1 VIQLL
6 IAAGVA
12 TLVTLGFTRYLI
24 GWLTAHRIGQPIHD
38 DVPEGHT
45 TKAGTPTMGGLAIV
59 AGLLS
64 GYMVTNL
71 YRGVYTRTGLI
82 VVLTITGASVV
93 GLMDDWIKVSRER
106 NLGLSKRAKMA
117 GLLTVS
123 FGFIVAML
131 TLTGVSTEL
140 AFVRAGHL
148 GIDLGD
154 LGWAVLALLM
164 LLGFSN
170 AVNFTDG
177 LDGLAGGSA
186 TLGFAAFTVIGF
198 WAFRNPG
205 FYGISHALDLAVIA
219 AAMLGACIGFLWWNG
234 APAQIIMG
242 DTGSLAIG
250 AAFATLALATNTHL
264 LVLFIGGLYVM
275 EALSVVLQIIS
286 FRVFGRRI
294 FRMAPIHHH
303 FELRG
308 WPETKIVIRFWILAG
323 IFTAVALGLF
333 YADFL
338 TNTDVLSR
346 PVGG

>member
-1 VIQLL
+1 MIQLL
-6 IAAGVA
+6 IAAAVS
-12 TLVTLGFTRYLI
+12 TLVTLGITRYLI
-24 GWLTAHRIGQPIHD
+24 AWLTAHRIGQPIHD

-59 AGLLS
+59 AGLLA

-82 VVLTITGASVV
+82 VVLTITAAAGV

-117 GLLTVS
+117 GLLLVS
-123 FGFIVAML
+123 GGFIVAML

-140 AFVRAGHL
+140 AFVRSGHL
-148 GIDLGD
+148 GIDLGSV
-154 LGWAVLALLM
+154 GWAVLALLM

-177 LDGLAGGSA
+177 LDGLVGGSA

-198 WAFRNPG
+198 WAFRNPD

-250 AAFATLALATNTHL
+250 AAFATLALSTNTHL

-275 EALSVVLQIIS
+275 EAVSVVLQIAS
-286 FRVFGRRI
+286 FRLFGRRI

-303 FELRG
+303 FELLG
-308 WPETKIVIRFWILAG
+308 WPETTVVIRFWILAG
-323 IFTAVALGLF
+323 IFTAVGLGLF
-333 YADFL
+333 YTDFI
-338 TNTDVLSR
+338 TNTDVLGPTVS
-346 PVGG
+346 P